1 VYAENWK
8 CWLFLNTTKDGPN
21 SRLHDYVARKS
32 FETDLFRFLFKRNCT
47 WISMWYF
54 MWKNKTKISDIQKL
68 LKVSCRPTLYYDKQ
82 TELPFVCRKATKIST
97 ALSVVL
103 RVGNASKGVS
113 LGRHADVLLRKRY
126 DDGLQTCWMI
136 VFKVGWITEC
146 TVYIGLQYRIN
157 NGRQVW
163 LSTFVARN
171 SNNNYYYY

>member
-1 VYAENWK
+1 MIMSPESHLK
-8 CWLFLNTTKDGPN
+8 LTSLDFSLNVT
-21 SRLHDYVARKS
+21 ARE
-32 FETDLFRFLFKRNCT
+32 FQRDILCE
-47 WISMWYF
+47 
-54 MWKNKTKISDIQKL
+54 KNKTKISDIQKL

-157 NGRQVW
+157 NGRQV
-163 LSTFVARN
+163 
-171 SNNNYYYY
+171 